1 VQGLLSLIDP
11 GVTNVFYL
19 QMHLDMYGMVKVFPL
34 KDSKFAT
41 MCLSEFVTTYKLT
54 QYIPKT
60 EKCLPRYLIDVKG
73 TRKVIMQRSVYP
85 LHYIYFPRLD
95 TVV

>member
-1 VQGLLSLIDP
+1 MCIHQ
-11 GVTNVFYL
+11 L
-19 QMHLDMYGMVKVFPL
+19 QELEPHSTDIYNDDFIQLYPYRS

-73 TRKVIMQRSVYP
+73 TRKVIGSNSCN
-85 LHYIYFPRLD
+85 
-95 TVV
+95 